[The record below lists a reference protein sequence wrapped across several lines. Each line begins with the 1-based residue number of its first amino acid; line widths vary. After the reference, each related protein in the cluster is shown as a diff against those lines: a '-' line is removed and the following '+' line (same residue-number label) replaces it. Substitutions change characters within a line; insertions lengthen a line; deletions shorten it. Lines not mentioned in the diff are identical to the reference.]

1 MPHPST
7 RAHPRLKFATPVHVQ
22 VGMRSFLCNTEDI
35 SVGGLQ
41 AKCAQPPPASTQ
53 LRLLFNLPNGSS
65 VIADAIVRYAR
76 ADCFGVQFLNLSN
89 GTHTAL
95 RDYTNAAEA
104 APEGQRG
111 ISH

>member
-1 MPHPST
+1 MPYPST

-22 VGMRSFLCNTEDI
+22 VGIRSFLCNTEDI

-41 AKCAQPPPASTQ
+41 AKCAQPPPESTQ

-76 ADCFGVQFLNLSN
+76 ADCFGVQFLSLSN
-89 GTHTAL
+89 GTHAAL
-95 RDYTNAAEA
+95 QDYTSQAETTPA
-104 APEGQRG
+104 D
-111 ISH
+111 